1 MTRRI
6 TLIAAAICVAA
17 LPATAQAQEVTKK
30 ELVFDVLVG
39 PKDDTHCNVRA
50 NLFTPAGVSKANPA
64 PAILA
69 TNGFGGSKA
78 DFDTLG
84 PSYAKRG
91 YVFLAYSGLGFGG
104 SGCKI
109 QLDDPDWDGKSGS
122 QLVSFLGGS
131 KAATDGTKIDYVAR
145 DDLAH
150 DGSTRDDDPR
160 VGMIGG
166 SYGGQIQFAIAGIDA
181 RLDTIVPQ
189 ITWND
194 LSYSLTPNNSDFVKG
209 VTYGTPGVAK
219 LDWPVL
225 FTALGLSGISQVFTE
240 QDPSHIGVC
249 PNYDDRVC
257 AGLVQSGS
265 TGYPDEAT
273 LALLRHASVANYM
286 ASIRIPTFLSQGQS
300 DTLFDLQE
308 AVATYKALRA
318 QKTPVKLLWRSA
330 GHSGGGLGAAESDSV
345 NLEKAYESRLAL
357 EWFDFYL
364 QGIDDPPALNFSFL
378 RDWVPYTGDAA
389 PSVGTTPTYPAAT
402 DQSLYLSSGAALV
415 TSKADVKAG
424 SASIAAVPGTI
435 TGNGGG
441 FQSVPAPDGPGLATS
456 FTGAPL
462 TEDVDVVG
470 IPSVTLKIDAPTFAQ
485 TQGSGPAGKLVLFA
499 KLIDF
504 DPAASKETLPR
515 NQLSAVRVA
524 DVTKPLKIEL
534 PGISYRFKKGHQLRL
549 TITTSNSTNRGNVL
563 GGPVTIGLDAAAPSV
578 LTIPRLGTQ
587 TSPVGAGP
595 SGTTTFAPSPDAPKP
610 VQAERPPAITRA
622 AAALPSSKRC
632 ASRRS
637 FRIRLAKAPKG
648 DRIRSAVVTVNGKRV
663 KVLTGKRLTAKINLR
678 GLPKGTARVMVV
690 VRTKKG
696 RTLRSAR
703 TYRTCTAKKR

>member
-1 MTRRI
+1 MRKTVLLI
-6 TLIAAAICVAA
+6 TAVCLAGLPAAA
-17 LPATAQAQEVTKK
+17 QAEEFTKK
-30 ELVFDVLVG
+30 ALEFDVVVG
-39 PKDDTHCNVRA
+39 PKDDTHCTVLA
-50 NLFTPAGVSKANPA
+50 DLYTPVGATAKNPV
-64 PAILA
+64 PAVLA

-78 DFDTLG
+78 EFDTLA

-91 YVFLAYSGLGFGG
+91 YAFLSYSGLGFGG

-131 KAATDGTKIDYVAR
+131 KAAVDGTRIDYIAK
-145 DDLAH
+145 DAIAH
-150 DGSTRDDDPR
+150 DGSDRPDDPR

-166 SYGGQIQFAIAGIDA
+166 SYGGQIQFAIAGIDPRMDA
-181 RLDTIVPQ
+181 IVPQ

-194 LSYSLTPNNSDFVKG
+194 LSYSLTPNNADFVQG
-209 VTYGTPGVAK
+209 VTYVTPGVAK

-225 FTALGLSGISQVFTE
+225 FTALGISGIQQVFTQ

-265 TGYPDEAT
+265 LGYPDETT
-273 LALLRHASVANYM
+273 LGLLRHASVASYM
-286 ASIRIPTFLSQGQS
+286 KNIRIPTFLAQGQS

-318 QKTPVKLLWRSA
+318 QKTPVKMLWRSS
-330 GHSGGGLGAAESDSV
+330 GHSGGGLGAAE
-345 NLEKAYESRLAL
+345 NNQAEPEKGYESRLEL
-357 EWFDFYL
+357 EWLDFYL

-378 RDWVPYTGDAA
+378 RDWVPFTGDAG

-402 DQSLYLSSGAALV
+402 DQSLYLSTGAALV
-415 TSKADVKAG
+415 KAKADVKAG
-424 SASIAAVPGTI
+424 SATIAAVPGTI

-441 FQSVPAPDGPGLATS
+441 YTSVPAPDGPGLATS
-456 FTGAPL
+456 FTGAAL
-462 TEDVDVVG
+462 TDDLDVVG
-470 IPSVTLKIDAPTFAQ
+470 IPSVTLKLDAPTFAQ
-485 TQGSGPAGKLVLFA
+485 SQAAGPAGKLVVFA

-504 DPAASKETLPR
+504 DPAASTETLPR
-515 NQLSAVRVA
+515 NQLSAVRVT
-524 DVTKPLKIEL
+524 DVTKPLKIDL
-534 PGISYRFKKGHQLRL
+534 PGISYRFKKGHQIRL
-549 TITTSNSTNRGNVL
+549 TVTTSNSTNRGNIL
-563 GGPVTIGLDAAAPSV
+563 AGPVTISLDPANPSV
-578 LTIPRLGTQ
+578 LTIPQLGKQ
-587 TSPVGAGP
+587 TSTTGAGP
-595 SGTTTFAPSPDAPKP
+595 SGTTTFAPSPDAPAP
-610 VQAERPPAITRA
+610 VTAERPPAITRA
-622 AAALPSSKRC
+622 AAKLPSSKRC

-637 FRIRLAKAPKG
+637 FRIRLAKPPKG
-648 DRIRSAVVTVNGKRV
+648 DRIKSATVSVNGKRV

-690 VRTKKG
+690 VRTAKG

-703 TYRTCTAKKR
+703 TYRTCTARKS